1 MPKGARVPSAEEAPA
16 RDNREAILEA
26 AVREIAR
33 KGVRGFRVE
42 EVATDAGVSAP
53 LLYYHFADR
62 HGLIRAALAHAGERA
77 PSSALRLALS
87 GTSAY
92 EAIESVLV
100 AEFDDDPAVRDY
112 AVVWGEV
119 AASAVFDPELR
130 EEAHRVM
137 AAWRSEVAGA
147 IEAGVAEGSVRD
159 GVDPVAAA
167 EILVSLVDGLC
178 TRLLSGDLEEARAR
192 ELLRAVLAREL
203 APTRTPAA
211 TGSA

>member
-1 MPKGARVPSAEEAPA
+1 MPKSARVPSAEEAPA
-16 RDNREAILEA
+16 RDKREAILEA
-26 AVREIAR
+26 AVREIAG

-42 EVATDAGVSAP
+42 KVAADAGVSPP

-62 HGLIRAALAHAGERA
+62 HGLIRAALANAGERA
-77 PSSALRLALS
+77 PSSALRTGLA
-87 GTSAY
+87 GANAY
-92 EAIESVLV
+92 EAIGNALA
-100 AEFDDDPAVRDY
+100 AEFSDEPGVRDN

-119 AASAVFDPELR
+119 TASAVFDPELR

-147 IEAGVAEGSVRD
+147 IEAGVAEGSIHED
-159 GVDPVAAA
+159 VDAGAAA

-192 ELLRAVLAREL
+192 ELLRTALAQQL
-203 APTRTPAA
+203 APGREPAA
-211 TGSA
+211 AGSA